1 MGASPAI
8 WITDLVAL
16 LTIGLLAVAAASD
29 LATRIIPDQVCIA
42 LAVLGLGER
51 VFAGLSAAV
60 VSAGVALGLF
70 AVLVLAH
77 ARGAL
82 GGGDVKLA
90 AAVALGL
97 APMQTYRFL
106 VATVLTGGILSLLH
120 LALRRAPAPMVSTH
134 RAVSSHSGPASRW
147 AQPSHC
153 ASLLRRVLTVERW
166 RIRRKGSLPYGI
178 AIACGGAW
186 VTLTGVGG

>member
-29 LATRIIPDQVCIA
+29 LATRMIPDEICIA
-42 LAVLGLGER
+42 LAVLGLVVR
-51 VFAGLSAAV
+51 LFAGITAV
-60 VSAGVALGLF
+60 AVSVVVAIALF
-70 AVLVLAH
+70 ALLVLAH

-90 AAVALGL
+90 AAMAIGL
-97 APMQTYRFL
+97 APVQTYRFV
-106 VATVLTGGILSLLH
+106 VATVLAGGVLSLLH
-120 LALRRAPAPMVSTH
+120 LLLRRAPP
-134 RAVSSHSGPASRW
+134 PARFVARS
-147 AQPSHC
+147 AGL
-153 ASLLRRVLTVERW
+153 ASLVRRIVTVERW

-186 VTLTGVGG
+186 VTLAGLGG

>member
-16 LTIGLLAVAAASD
+16 PTIGLLAVAAVSD
-29 LATRIIPDQVCIA
+29 LATRTIPDEACIA
-42 LAVLGLGER
+42 LALLGFGARL
-51 VFAGLSAAV
+51 FAGITAAALSVAVAA
-60 VSAGVALGLF
+60 GLF
-70 AVLVLAH
+70 VLLALAH

-90 AAVALGL
+90 AALAVGL
-97 APMQTYRFL
+97 APLQTYRFV
-106 VATVLTGGILSLLH
+106 VATVLAGGVLSVLH
-120 LALRRAPAPMVSTH
+120 LVLRRAPPPARLVS
-134 RAVSSHSGPASRW
+134 RSAGL
-147 AQPSHC
+147 
-153 ASLLRRVLTVERW
+153 ASLARRIVTIERW

>member
-16 LTIGLLAVAAASD
+16 LTICLLAIAAASD
-29 LATRIIPDQVCIA
+29 LATRMIPDEICIA
-42 LAVLGLGER
+42 LAVLGLVVR
-51 VFAGLSAAV
+51 LFAGITAV
-60 VSAGVALGLF
+60 AVSVVVAIALF
-70 AVLVLAH
+70 ALLVLAH

-90 AAVALGL
+90 AAMAVGL
-97 APMQTYRFL
+97 APVQTYRFV
-106 VATVLTGGILSLLH
+106 VATVLAGGVLSLLH
-120 LALRRAPAPMVSTH
+120 LLLRRAPP
-134 RAVSSHSGPASRW
+134 PARFVAGS
-147 AQPSHC
+147 AGL
-153 ASLLRRVLTVERW
+153 ASLVRSIVTVERW

-186 VTLTGVGG
+186 VTLAGLGG

>member
-1 MGASPAI
+1 MGGSPAI
-8 WITDLVAL
+8 WITDLAAL
-16 LTIGLLAVAAASD
+16 LTIGLLAVAAVSD
-29 LATRIIPDQVCIA
+29 LATRTIPDQACIA
-42 LAVLGLGER
+42 LALLGLGAR
-51 VFAGLSAAV
+51 LF
-60 VSAGVALGLF
+60 AGVAALALSIGVAAALF

-90 AAVALGL
+90 AAMALGL
-97 APMQTYRFL
+97 APAQTYRFV
-106 VATVLTGGILSLLH
+106 VATVLAGGVLSLLH
-120 LALRRAPAPMVSTH
+120 LLLRRAPAWPAARSMS
-134 RAVSSHSGPASRW
+134 RPSGF
-147 AQPSHC
+147 
-153 ASLLRRVLTVERW
+153 ASLARRIVTVERW

>member
-1 MGASPAI
+1 MTGASAI
-8 WITDLVAL
+8 WATDLVAVA
-16 LTIGLLAVAAASD
+16 TIGLLAVAAMSD
-29 LATRIIPDQVCIA
+29 LATRTIPDEACIA
-42 LAVLGLGER
+42 LALLGCGARLL
-51 VFAGLSAAV
+51 AGTAALA
-60 VSAGVALGLF
+60 VSAGVAIGLF

-90 AAVALGL
+90 AAMALGL
-97 APMQTYRFL
+97 APAQTYRFL
-106 VATVLTGGILSLLH
+106 VATVLAGGVLSLLH
-120 LALRRAPAPMVSTH
+120 LILRRAPPPA
-134 RAVSSHSGPASRW
+134 RLAVRSPEAGRP
-147 AQPSHC
+147 
-153 ASLLRRVLTVERW
+153 LRRASVIRRVIVAERW

>member
-8 WITDLVAL
+8 WITDLFAL
-16 LTIGLLAVAAASD
+16 LTVGLLAIAAASD
-29 LATRIIPDQVCIA
+29 LATRTIPDQVCIA
-42 LAVLGLGER
+42 LALLGLGAR
-51 VFAGLSAAV
+51 LFTGIAAAAWSV
-60 VSAGVALGLF
+60 VVAVALF
-70 AVLVLAH
+70 ALLVLAH

-90 AAVALGL
+90 TALAVGL
-97 APMQTYRFL
+97 APLQTYRFV
-106 VATVLTGGILSLLH
+106 VATVIAGGVLSVVHLL
-120 LALRRAPAPMVSTH
+120 LRRAPPPA
-134 RAVSSHSGPASRW
+134 RYIARSSGL
-147 AQPSHC
+147 
-153 ASLLRRVLTVERW
+153 ASLVRRIVTVERW